1 MRTSASEHLLR
12 LPTSG
17 SVSPFERL
25 GASGRREA
33 PGEAQRRI
41 QRVRGYVA
49 LQAGGVNRGSH
60 RQGRALLFDL
70 ERRPARPYDEQGSSH
85 VLVNGTVA
93 DTDPL
98 P

>member
-1 MRTSASEHLLR
+1 MVHT
-12 LPTSG
+12 G
-17 SVSPFERL
+17 KD
-25 GASGRREA
+25 
-33 PGEAQRRI
+33 
-41 QRVRGYVA
+41 VA
-49 LQAGGVNRGSH
+49 L
-60 RQGRALLFDL
+60 LLDL